1 MQNNPRFLTS
11 FSFKNA
17 DVIYKKYL
25 DFTELTCINNKNKDE
40 QSIDINKFC

>member
-11 FSFKNA
+11 FSLKNA
-17 DVIYKKYL
+17 DLILKYL
-25 DFTELTCINNKNKDE
+25 DFTELTCINNKNKNE